1 MAQSELVIDTPH
13 GRAFGVAEEEEVAF
27 FESIRFGASPTPF
40 GASAIV
46 PTEGPVPQPDPESP
60 PHELYL
66 SVTGPAHA
74 TADSHLPVI
83 VFVHGG
89 GFEEGTHIGPW
100 YGASSAAR
108 DGVITVSVDYRL
120 GVQGFVPFSAD
131 QPNHYRGID
140 DVNTALEWVQD
151 AIESFGG
158 DPTNV
163 TLSGQSAGGAIAL
176 WLARRDHYRGAFRR
190 LWALSPAFPRHPV
203 TLKEDTI
210 RRSVGGA
217 LTAGHFD
224 SLRHDDIARLTKKL
238 HRASHLDLAFG
249 PAPFKPE
256 ELVEI
261 PIVIDTL
268 ENECYDMPPAPS
280 FDRLP
285 FTGKAIETLAPTL
298 GLATPELY
306 TSYEP
311 KKRRMQ
317 QLMGDFMI
325 RQHAVRVAECAPD
338 TTWLLSFHGRG
349 DDGVARAAKHCADLP
364 IFFDSFGDNPEE
376 EQQRVGA
383 DISATVARV
392 HPEVLSFATDGTV
405 SWPAYGESKNV
416 LSVGLFSGTAELVS
430 DPFTPIMRAFPQD

>member
-1 MAQSELVIDTPH
+1 MSELQVSTPH
-13 GRAFGVAEEEEVAF
+13 GQAYGVTDGEVQY

-66 SVTGPAHA
+66 SVTAPAGGNLH
-74 TADSHLPVI
+74 PVI

-89 GFEEGTHIGPW
+89 GFEEGTHIGSW

-108 DGVITVSVDYRL
+108 DGIVTVSVDYRL
-120 GVQGFVPFSAD
+120 GVQGFVPFTSD

-151 AIESFGG
+151 TIEAFGG

-176 WLARRDHYRGAFRR
+176 WLARKDHYRGAFRR

-203 TLKEDTI
+203 TLQEETI
-210 RRSVGGA
+210 RRTVGGSLSA
-217 LTAGHFD
+217 PHFD

-238 HRASHLDLAFG
+238 HRASRLDLTFG
-249 PAPFKPE
+249 PAPFRPE
-256 ELVEI
+256 ELVDI
-261 PIVIDTL
+261 PLVIDTL

-298 GLATPELY
+298 GLAAPEDY
-306 TSYEP
+306 VSYQP
-311 KKRRMQ
+311 KNRRMQ
-317 QLMGDFMI
+317 QLMGDFII
-325 RQHAVRVAECAPD
+325 RQHAVKTAEWAPQ

-349 DDGVARAAKHCADLP
+349 ADGEARAAKHCADLP

-376 EQQRVGA
+376 EQQRIGA
-383 DISATVARV
+383 DISATVAQI
-392 HPEVLSFATDGTV
+392 HPEVVRFATDGTV
-405 SWPAYGESKNV
+405 SWPAYGKDKRV
-416 LSVGLFSGTAELVS
+416 LSVGLYSTEKDLVS
-430 DPFTPIMRAFPQD
+430 DPFAHLITAFPQQ